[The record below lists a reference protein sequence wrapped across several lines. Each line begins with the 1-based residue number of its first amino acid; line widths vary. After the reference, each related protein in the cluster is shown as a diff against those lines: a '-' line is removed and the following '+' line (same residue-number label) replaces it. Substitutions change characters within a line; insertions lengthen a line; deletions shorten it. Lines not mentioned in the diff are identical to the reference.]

1 MDSEVKNVLY
11 RAFRPKTHVYFDI
24 AYGPDNGLTFI
35 AQTLDELVHHIAYY
49 WWRCDAQLEVST
61 DDGLTWSIADN
72 DLQIRF
78 TKMLDI
84 EFIQYE
90 VH

>member
-49 WWRCDAQLEVST
+49 WWRCDA
-61 DDGLTWSIADN
+61 
-72 DLQIRF
+72 
-78 TKMLDI
+78 
-84 EFIQYE
+84 
-90 VH
+90 